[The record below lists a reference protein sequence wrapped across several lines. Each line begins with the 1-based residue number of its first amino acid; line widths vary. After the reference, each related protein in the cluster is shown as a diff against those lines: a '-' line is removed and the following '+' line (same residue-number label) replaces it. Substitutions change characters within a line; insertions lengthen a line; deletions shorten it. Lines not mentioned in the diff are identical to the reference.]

1 MCHRGRPVLSTATG
15 DSFCSVQGTVCDVFQ
30 LLPTQPPPQVVHTSS
45 VVCHMQ
51 EPYIPGFLAFRE
63 VPHLLSCFRELQEGF
78 WPQVI
83 LVDGNGVL
91 HPRGFGLAS
100 HLGVLLDLP
109 TIGVAKNLLCVD
121 RLERKDPHYQDKV
134 GSCEGCWV
142 GWVGHTPS
150 LSPSLR

>member
-1 MCHRGRPVLSTATG
+1 MH
-15 DSFCSVQGTVCDVFQ
+15 
-30 LLPTQPPPQVVHTSS
+30 
-45 VVCHMQ
+45 

-63 VPHLLSCFRELQEGF
+63 VPHLLSCFRELREGF

-109 TIGVAKNLLCVD
+109 TIGVGKNLLCVD
-121 RLERKDPHYQDKV
+121 GLERKDLHYQDKV
-134 GSCEGCWV
+134 GSCEWCWV
-142 GWVGHTPS
+142 GWVGYIPF
-150 LSPSLR
+150 LSPSPALRCTV